1 MHEVVSMT
9 AHSEIRLKAAPS
21 PMPLLV
27 RNLTFATDKTEIL
40 KGIDLDL
47 STDRLTVLM
56 GPNGAGKSVLLRLL
70 HGLLQPTSGDV
81 RWSGQPL
88 TKSIRKDQALVFQKP
103 VLLRRSVSA
112 NLNFALGLRKVPDR
126 TARLKEA
133 LADLGLESLAKRP
146 ARVLSGGEQQRLALA
161 RALILKPKVL
171 MLDEPTANLDPASTL
186 LIEQAISKVR
196 RTGVKVIMVTH
207 APHQARR
214 LAEEIVFLHAGRIAE
229 HAPVKAFFDRPESA
243 AARAYLAGEILI

>member
-1 MHEVVSMT
+1 MHEVVSIT
-9 AHSEIRLKAAPS
+9 AHSEIRLQSAPS
-21 PMPLLV
+21 PMPLQV
-27 RNLTFATDKTEIL
+27 RNLTFATDNTEIL

-47 STDRLTVLM
+47 ATDHLTVLM

-70 HGLLQPTSGDV
+70 HGLLEPTSGDV

-88 TKSIRKDQALVFQKP
+88 TKAIRKEQALVFQKP

-112 NLNFALGLRKVPDR
+112 NLNFALGLRRIPDR
-126 TARLKEA
+126 AIRLKEA
-133 LADLGLESLAKRP
+133 LADLGLESLARRP

-196 RTGVKVIMVTH
+196 LSGVKVIMITH

-214 LAEEIVFLHAGRIAE
+214 LAEEVVFIHAGRITE
-229 HAPVKAFFDRPESA
+229 HKPAKAFFDRPESE